1 MLTKHFFYCCF
12 LLFGALLLGSCD
24 KSESD
29 TENQTQEVVGSVKYL
44 ALSDTQR
51 ETIAQQLALS
61 MALNPGSF
69 TELNNAIDV
78 IYEYG
83 VDEFIYVYDILHP
96 NLSRFINATLN
107 ISNLSAAIQNSNII
121 VNCGVSQIQYYD
133 NLQLYWPY
141 HDDWDGMTTPI
152 IVFEPAISNATT
164 TVNGYKLVGNTIV
177 EVSIKVADMD
187 HDNNSYVIIREADFP
202 YTIYPSFV
210 DGEFTNNGVT
220 WIRRSNVYD
229 EEGNLC
235 YVNETNGTDTLV
247 EASLISFKSNGDQ
260 YDSWLFGGGSEFV
273 FATAYA
279 TIDGISHTNL
289 FRLDMTR
296 KEIKNCTTKVLD
308 AIVCPEWDKDCK
320 DLYFRLWEEDAAGTP
335 GTLSIKLSYK
345 SDSISATLNIKST
358 DDLIAS
364 GYWNRNSYINSCLT
378 GDNNHSLSNNKIW
391 KKIRLY
397 SSVSF

>member
-1 MLTKHFFYCCF
+1 MH
-12 LLFGALLLGSCD
+12 
-24 KSESD
+24 
-29 TENQTQEVVGSVKYL
+29 
-44 ALSDTQR
+44 
-51 ETIAQQLALS
+51 
-61 MALNPGSF
+61 LN
-69 TELNNAIDV
+69 E
-78 IYEYG
+78 
-83 VDEFIYVYDILHP
+83 
-96 NLSRFINATLN
+96 
-107 ISNLSAAIQNSNII
+107 Q
-121 VNCGVSQIQYYD
+121 
-133 NLQLYWPY
+133 
-141 HDDWDGMTTPI
+141 
-152 IVFEPAISNATT
+152 
-164 TVNGYKLVGNTIV
+164 K
-177 EVSIKVADMD
+177 
-187 HDNNSYVIIREADFP
+187 READFP

-279 TIDGISHTNL
+279 TIDSTSHTNL
-289 FRLDMTR
+289 FRIDMTR
-296 KEIKNCTTKVLD
+296 NEIKNHATRVLD

-320 DLYFRLWEEDAAGTP
+320 DLYFRLWEEDAAGIS

-345 SDSISATLNIKST
+345 SDSIAATLNIKST

-378 GDNNHSLSNNKIW
+378 GDNIQLLSANIIR